1 MTLAYHTVHG
11 LVLNQ
16 LRDDI
21 VRGAMRPGDKLNEA
35 ELARRYRVSRTPL
48 REAIRQL
55 QAEGLID
62 SAPNKGARVAT
73 LTESELAE
81 LFDAWRVLETLAVR
95 RACANISDHE
105 IHRLDTIIRQLIQN
119 HEACDFIGNDML
131 LLELRLTILK
141 NCKNRHLERSVASM
155 MQRLATI
162 RFIMVQTKSVSK
174 LYECLRQMTDAIMAK
189 SGDKAEECAGR
200 GIDVQRQIVF
210 EEILKKH
217 PQLVSA
223 E

>member
-1 MTLAYHTVHG
+1 
-11 LVLNQ
+11 
-16 LRDDI
+16 
-21 VRGAMRPGDKLNEA
+21 
-35 ELARRYRVSRTPL
+35 
-48 REAIRQL
+48 
-55 QAEGLID
+55 
-62 SAPNKGARVAT
+62 
-73 LTESELAE
+73 
-81 LFDAWRVLETLAVR
+81 
-95 RACANISDHE
+95 
-105 IHRLDTIIRQLIQN
+105 
-119 HEACDFIGNDML
+119 ML